1 MRKGQGWLGWIS
13 VPEVAWRSRNGCC
26 VLLLQVIK
34 AHETALGFRLIEI
47 CLFPSKSFS
56 LPSALMLVLVGLGVS
71 VWKVD
76 IQAR

>member
-34 AHETALGFRLIEI
+34 AHETALAFCLIEF
-47 CLFPSKSFS
+47 CLFPGNSFS
-56 LPSALMLVLVGLGVS
+56 LPSALMLAWVGLGVS

-76 IQAR
+76 IQVR